1 VLRAEGRAT
10 LWLKGR
16 RFVIEKGRENFFK
29 EGVRE
34 KQKKNLFL
42 SVSNG
47 AGTDPSLWF
56 KARYFQLGNPPFWV
70 NSHTA
75 LFPALDKWEGYGR
88 TDRFVSFG
96 SRDELFPFPS
106 PTT

>member
-1 VLRAEGRAT
+1 VLRAE
-10 LWLKGR
+10 GR

-47 AGTDPSLWF
+47 EWTDPSLWF
-56 KARYFQLGNPPFWV
+56 KTKIFSARQPPF
-70 NSHTA
+70 
-75 LFPALDKWEGYGR
+75 LGE
-88 TDRFVSFG
+88 
-96 SRDELFPFPS
+96 
-106 PTT
+106 

>member
-47 AGTDPSLWF
+47 AARFQVCGLKP
-56 KARYFQLGNPPFWV
+56 RYFQLGNPRSCV

-75 LFPALDKWEGYGR
+75 LFPALDKWGGVRENR
-88 TDRFVSFG
+88 QVCEFWQ
-96 SRDELFPFPS
+96 SR
-106 PTT
+106 

>member
-47 AGTDPSLWF
+47 EWTDPSLWF
-56 KARYFQLGNPPFWV
+56 KSQIFSARQPPFWV

-75 LFPALDKWEGYGR
+75 LFPALDVMGGVRENRQVCEFWQ
-88 TDRFVSFG
+88 
-96 SRDELFPFPS
+96 SR
-106 PTT
+106 

>member
-10 LWLKGR
+10 LWPKGR

-47 AGTDPSLWF
+47 AGTNPVCGL
-56 KARYFQLGNPPFWV
+56 KARYFQLGNPRSWV

-75 LFPALDKWEGYGR
+75 LFPALDEMGGVRENRQVCEFWQ
-88 TDRFVSFG
+88 
-96 SRDELFPFPS
+96 SR
-106 PTT
+106 

>member
-42 SVSNG
+42 SVS
-47 AGTDPSLWF
+47 
-56 KARYFQLGNPPFWV
+56 KR
-70 NSHTA
+70 
-75 LFPALDKWEGYGR
+75 
-88 TDRFVSFG
+88 
-96 SRDELFPFPS
+96 
-106 PTT
+106 

>member
-47 AGTDPSLWF
+47 EWTDPSLRF
-56 KARYFQLGNPPFWV
+56 KSQIFSARQPPF
-70 NSHTA
+70 
-75 LFPALDKWEGYGR
+75 LGE
-88 TDRFVSFG
+88 
-96 SRDELFPFPS
+96 
-106 PTT
+106 